1 MQKPQRVAVQKE
13 TITAF
18 STYKYFHSPT
28 NKFNHLDA
36 KDIKEEIAKA
46 KFYKNGSILSREIVT
61 ENQEKPVVKVVNND
75 CLIEALELKKKG
87 YRPLVLNMASATSVG
102 GGYKN
107 GAGAQEENL
116 FRRTNLFQYHESN
129 KKDWYPIPEIGGIY
143 CPNATIIRSSEQDQY
158 EFLEVPEMMSFVAV
172 AAMRSP
178 RLVKNHSG
186 EFALVPEA
194 KKLTQRKIQA
204 ILNIGLDNGH
214 DAIVLSAF
222 GCGAYRNPPSIMA
235 QLFYEVISTEYAG
248 GGVNLP
254 KTYRHISFAIIDDH
268 NSNKE
273 HNPEGNFLPFQNKFA
288 NGLDDRPISDIS
300 DAMDS
305 IQESSEQVN
314 QQNLL
319 NNNNNNKSKNED
331 NYDYRRNNV
340 QNRRPY
346 NEIRGKGRGKVRG
359 GFGREGSSQTHGKQM
374 TLDAVW
380 KYKPSQ
386 DHIDQLIRM
395 GYSAKISKRAL
406 YTTEGNMEEA
416 VNWLMQNAISDK
428 MINLSIDK
436 NES

>member
-1 MQKPQRVAVQKE
+1 MVHF
-13 TITAF
+13 II
-18 STYKYFHSPT
+18 
-28 NKFNHLDA
+28 
-36 KDIKEEIAKA
+36 IKSR
-46 KFYKNGSILSREIVT
+46 NQSIL
-61 ENQEKPVVKVVNND
+61 KY
-75 CLIEALELKKKG
+75 LLFLFYLK
-87 YRPLVLNMASATSVG
+87 
-102 GGYKN
+102 
-107 GAGAQEENL
+107 
-116 FRRTNLFQYHESN
+116 
-129 KKDWYPIPEIGGIY
+129 
-143 CPNATIIRSSEQDQY
+143 
-158 EFLEVPEMMSFVAV
+158 
-172 AAMRSP
+172 
-178 RLVKNHSG
+178 
-186 EFALVPEA
+186 
-194 KKLTQRKIQA
+194 
-204 ILNIGLDNGH
+204 GH

-428 MINLSIDK
+428 MISLSIDK